1 MIDKSHV
8 GIDKPPAQTPD
19 RPQGGDHFAMAERIY
34 FAALAL
40 QNVQEL
46 NARADS
52 KAYLVLTANGF
63 LIAFLG
69 VSAPNIGKIWRE
81 GLSVGAGLLAL
92 ATIALILS
100 VATSLMHAFRIIS
113 PRLRHSDDNKES
125 ANDHK
130 PVHQAELLFFVD
142 IIRAH
147 RNDRE
152 YSQSLLHAPPEQL
165 LDNLG
170 SSIYG
175 ASISAQEKYRE
186 AQLSIRALGPVLVAW
201 VIFVLLTFALS

>member
-8 GIDKPPAQTPD
+8 GIDKPPMSAD
-19 RPQGGDHFAMAERIY
+19 RPQSGDHFAMAERIY

-69 VSAPNIGKIWRE
+69 VSAANIGKIWRL
-81 GLSVGAGLLAL
+81 GLTPITAVHVL
-92 ATIALILS
+92 ATIALITT
-100 VATSLMHAFRIIS
+100 VAISLLHAFRIIS
-113 PRLRHSDDNKES
+113 PRLRHSQDNIE
-125 ANDHK
+125 AADDHK

-147 RNDRE
+147 HNDRE
-152 YSQSLLHAPPEQL
+152 YSQALLHAPPEQL
-165 LDNLG
+165 LNNLG

-186 AQLSIRALGPVLVAW
+186 AQSSVRALGPVLIAW
-201 VIFVLLTFALS
+201 VIFVMMTFALE